1 LVRTTYAF
9 GAPEVSR
16 IDPGRL
22 LSVAPTGEQRAR
34 GDALATGGPP
44 GDDVIAGAQRGDAG
58 AFEALYDAYVARVL
72 GYVRGLGV
80 EEPEDTVSEVFV
92 SVVRSLPTFVGD
104 EADFRRW
111 LFTIAHR
118 RAVDSHRRRT
128 RRREQPTDPLLLPDV
143 ATAGDAT
150 DAVNA
155 QLSSTAASEAL
166 AQLTPDQREVILLRV
181 VADLSVADAAAVLG
195 KQPGAVKTLQR
206 RALASL
212 RRLMILT
219 AVS

>member
-1 LVRTTYAF
+1 M
-9 GAPEVSR
+9 APA
-16 IDPGRL
+16 GRG
-22 LSVAPTGEQRAR
+22 SGE
-34 GDALATGGPP
+34 GDGLATGGEP
-44 GDDVIAGAQRGDAG
+44 GDDRVAAAQRGDPG

-80 EEPEDTVSEVFV
+80 DEPEDTVSEVFV
-92 SVVRSLPTFVGD
+92 SVVRSLPTFRGD

-118 RAVDSHRRRT
+118 RAVDSHRRRS
-128 RRREQPTDPLLLPDV
+128 RRKEQPTDPSTLPDLASPDDTTADV
-143 ATAGDAT
+143 A
-150 DAVNA
+150 A
-155 QLSSTAASEAL
+155 QLSSTPASEAL

-181 VADLSVADAAAVLG
+181 VADLSVADAAEVLG
-195 KQPGAVKTLQR
+195 KQPGAIKTLQR

-212 RRLMILT
+212 RRLMILA

>member
-1 LVRTTYAF
+1 LVPTTYAI
-9 GAPEVSR
+9 GLPHR
-16 IDPGRL
+16 R
-22 LSVAPTGEQRAR
+22 APTTLRDTNGGGHSGE
-34 GDALATGGPP
+34 GGTLATGDEP
-44 GDDVIAGAQRGDAG
+44 GNDVVAAAQSGDAG
-58 AFEALYDAYVARVL
+58 AFEALYDTYVARVL

-80 EEPEDTVSEVFV
+80 DEPEDTVSEVFV
-92 SVVRSLPTFVGD
+92 SVVRSLPTFRGD

-118 RAVDSHRRRT
+118 RAVDAHRRRS
-128 RRREQPTDPLLLPDV
+128 RRKEQPTDPSMLPDL
-143 ATAGDAT
+143 ATHDDVTA
-150 DAVNA
+150 AVNT

-181 VADLSVADAAAVLG
+181 IADLSVADAAEVLG

-212 RRLMILT
+212 RRLMILA